1 MIQSS
6 KSVAHKL
13 PVTVLSGFLGAGK
26 TTLLNHIL
34 SNRAGLKVAV
44 IVNDMSEINID
55 AALVKDGNQTLSRTE
70 EKLVEM
76 SNGCICCT
84 LREDLMVEVSRL
96 AQEQRFDYLL
106 IESTGISEPM
116 PVAETFTFE
125 DESGNSLSDYARLD
139 TLVTVI
145 DAANFQRDYQS
156 HEDLVERQMGL
167 SDDDRRNIVDLLI
180 DQVEFANIILI
191 NKSDLVS
198 RQELDRLHA
207 VIQHLNPKAQI
218 LESSLGKVDLKQ
230 VLGTGLFDLETA
242 SSHTGWLDTPRE
254 EIHSE
259 VDEYGIQSF
268 TYQARRPFHPERLW
282 HALDQ
287 DDSWLDQVLRSKG
300 FAWLASQNDIASLWS
315 QAGISMRFDPA
326 GYWWST
332 IKPEEWDVD
341 EEQAREIL
349 SKYEGEYGDR
359 RQELVFIGTE
369 MDEMRIRAVLDECL
383 LQDPEWLQ
391 GPDVWSEYSDPFKV
405 DDDIEE
411 ASSEMDDDSGTESHP
426 LNQQNPL
433 QAESET
439 SLP

>member
-6 KSVAHKL
+6 ENVPRKL

-26 TTLLNHIL
+26 TTLLNHVL
-34 SNRAGLKVAV
+34 ANRAGLKVAV

-55 AALVKDGNQTLSRTE
+55 AALVKEGNQALSRTE

-116 PVAETFTFE
+116 PVAETFTFA
-125 DESGNSLSDYARLD
+125 DEEGRSLSDFAQLD

-156 HEDLVERQMGL
+156 HEDLVDRELGL
-167 SDDDRRNIVDLLI
+167 SEDDRRNIVDLLI

-191 NKSDLVS
+191 NKADLVS
-198 RQELDRLHA
+198 RQELEQLHA

-218 LESSLGKVDLKQ
+218 LESSFGKVDLKQ
-230 VLGTGLFDLETA
+230 VLGTGLFDMDSA
-242 SSHTGWLDTPRE
+242 SAHTGWLETPRG

-259 VDEYGIQSF
+259 VDEYGVQSF

-282 HALDQ
+282 RALDR
-287 DDSWLDQVLRSKG
+287 DDSWLEHVLRSKG
-300 FAWLASQNDIASLWS
+300 FAWLASQHNIANLWS
-315 QAGISMRFDPA
+315 HAGISMRFDPA
-326 GYWWST
+326 GYWWAATKS
-332 IKPEEWDVD
+332 EEWNID
-341 EEQAREIL
+341 QNQKREIL
-349 SKYEGEYGDR
+349 SRYDGQYGDR
-359 RQELVFIGTE
+359 RQELVFIGRD
-369 MDEMRIRAVLDECL
+369 MDETLIRKVLDRCL
-383 LQDPEWLQ
+383 LQDSEWGDGPE
-391 GPDVWSEYSDPFKV
+391 VWSTYPNPFQV
-405 DDDIEE
+405 TEE
-411 ASSEMDDDSGTESHP
+411 TPISSYE
-426 LNQQNPL
+426 
-433 QAESET
+433 
-439 SLP
+439 

>member
-6 KSVAHKL
+6 ENVPRKL

-26 TTLLNHIL
+26 TTLLNHVL
-34 SNRAGLKVAV
+34 ANRAGLKVAV

-55 AALVKDGNQTLSRTE
+55 AALVKEGNQALSRTE

-96 AQEQRFDYLL
+96 AREQRFDYLL

-116 PVAETFTFE
+116 PVAETFTFA
-125 DESGNSLSDYARLD
+125 DEEGNSLSDFAQLD

-156 HEDLVERQMGL
+156 HEDLVDRELGL
-167 SDDDRRNIVDLLI
+167 GEDDRRNIVDLLI
-180 DQVEFANIILI
+180 DQIEFANIILI
-191 NKSDLVS
+191 NKADLVS
-198 RQELDRLHA
+198 RQELEQLHA
-207 VIQHLNPKAQI
+207 VIQHLNPQAQI
-218 LESSLGKVDLKQ
+218 LESSFGKVDLKQ
-230 VLGTGLFDLETA
+230 VLGTGLFDMETA
-242 SSHTGWLDTPRE
+242 STHTGWLETPRE

-259 VDEYGIQSF
+259 VDEYDIQSF

-287 DDSWLDQVLRSKG
+287 DDSWLDHVLRSKG
-300 FAWLASQNDIASLWS
+300 FAWLASQNDIANLWS

-326 GYWWST
+326 GYWWSAV
-332 IKPEEWDVD
+332 KPEEWNVD
-341 EEQAREIL
+341 AEHANEIL

-359 RQELVFIGTE
+359 RQELVFIGTD
-369 MDEMRIRAVLDECL
+369 MDEMQIRKVLDACL
-383 LQDPEWLQ
+383 LQDLEWLQ
-391 GPDVWSEYSDPFKV
+391 GPAVWSTYSDPFRVEDKSV
-405 DDDIEE
+405 PE
-411 ASSEMDDDSGTESHP
+411 SVLDSGTEY
-426 LNQQNPL
+426 
-433 QAESET
+433 
-439 SLP
+439 